1 MAACVAPPKGRPSKC
16 QAVSYLRIQSLGKR
30 YGGVVALDGVSLE
43 IAGAGIYGLIGPNGA
58 GKTTLFDCLAGTTEP
73 DQGRVWL
80 QGHDVTGWPAHRM
93 ARLGVARTFQEC
105 RILPEETCLNNVLFA
120 AQPQGLGGNLVQM
133 FTRRPGHRVAA
144 LDEAM
149 RLLHLVRL
157 QDHAHAPAADLSFGQ
172 RRLLEIVS
180 TFMAQPEMLLLDE
193 PASGVNP
200 SLLQVLGDFVKTMMA
215 ERPRVMLLVEH
226 NMSFVMDM
234 AQDIIV
240 MHQGQLLERGTPAQV
255 QASAKVVEAYL
266 G

>member
-1 MAACVAPPKGRPSKC
+1 
-16 QAVSYLRIQSLGKR
+16 VSYLRIQSLGKR

-133 FTRRPGHRVAA
+133 FTRRRGHRVAA

-200 SLLQVLGDFVKTMMA
+200 SLLQVLGEFVKTMMA

-226 NMSFVMDM
+226 NMAFVMDM

-240 MHQGQLLERGTPAQV
+240 MHQGQVLERGTPAQV

>member
-1 MAACVAPPKGRPSKC
+1 M
-16 QAVSYLRIQSLGKR
+16 SYLRIQSLGKR
-30 YGGVVALDGVSLE
+30 YGGGVALDSVSLD

-73 DQGRVWL
+73 DQGQVWL
-80 QGHDVTGWPAHRM
+80 QGQEVTGWPAHRM
-93 ARLGVARTFQEC
+93 AGLGVARTFQEC

-120 AQPQGLGGNLVQM
+120 AQPQGLAGNLVQI
-133 FTRRPGHRVAA
+133 FTRSRGHRVAA
-144 LDEAM
+144 VDEAM
-149 RLLHLVRL
+149 RLLQLVRL
-157 QDHAHAPAADLSFGQ
+157 QDHAHAPAAELSFGQ

-226 NMSFVMDM
+226 NMAFVMDM

-240 MHQGQLLERGTPAQV
+240 MHQGQVLERGSPAQV